1 MIFQHLVWLPIP
13 ALKCKRD
20 CPDHFAE
27 QIMFPFRTF
36 LSLTVL
42 LAGSPAS
49 FARNDAVKMAESFA
63 VGQRSRVDFR
73 VDLSGELN
81 APGKAGSRIELSG
94 TAVLQYDERVLPA
107 DEPGTGKVLRI
118 YRAVDFSRTLA
129 GETQKQDIRLA
140 VRRMVVLRS
149 AEGKKAPFSP
159 DGPLTFGEIDAVRV
173 DLYSPVLVDG
183 LLPAKAV
190 RPGETWTASEAATL
204 DLTGLDS
211 LDGGKLTVE
220 YVGPVRVGG
229 RDRYRLAITGSI
241 KGVSEDGPTRQAI
254 DATAYFD
261 PDENR
266 LSYLSLKGTQELLD
280 GSGKVVGKL
289 TGRFTMNRS
298 ATRELGDDSVSR
310 LDARLTAEN
319 TLLLYDNPDLGIRFV
334 HPRHWRVGAVQ
345 GRQVTIEDPKGG
357 GGILVTVESAD
368 RIPTPAA
375 YQKEAVAFIES
386 QKGKVFARGSFGR
399 KDGFDRFTVEAELN
413 GESCRMEYAV
423 RKEATGGMTVAARIP
438 ASRVEA
444 MLPDVNR
451 ILKDMSLTKAIK

>member
-1 MIFQHLVWLPIP
+1 MFLFFRSVAVLCLFLTGGLPG
-13 ALKCKRD
+13 
-20 CPDHFAE
+20 
-27 QIMFPFRTF
+27 
-36 LSLTVL
+36 
-42 LAGSPAS
+42 LAQ
-49 FARNDAVKMAESFA
+49 NDTVKMAESFA
-63 VGQRSRVDFR
+63 VGKRSHVDLR
-73 VDLSGELN
+73 VDLSGELS
-81 APGKAGSRIELSG
+81 APGKAGTTIELSG

-118 YRAVDFSRTLA
+118 YRAVDFSRNVA
-129 GETQKQDIRLA
+129 GETQKQEIRLA
-140 VRRMVVLRS
+140 VRRMIVLRS

-173 DLYSPVLVDG
+173 DLYSPVLVAG
-183 LLPAKAV
+183 LLPTKAV
-190 RPGETWTASEAATL
+190 RPGETWPASDAATL

-220 YVGPVRVGG
+220 YIGLVRIGG
-229 RDRYRLAITGSI
+229 RDRYRLAITGSV

-266 LSYLSLKGTQELLD
+266 LTYLSLKGTQELLD
-280 GSGKVVGKL
+280 GTGKVVGKL
-289 TGRFTMNRS
+289 TGRFTMNRT
-298 ATRELGDDSVSR
+298 ATQELGDDSVAR
-310 LDARLTAEN
+310 LDARLTSEN

-345 GRQVTIEDPKGG
+345 GKQVTIEDPKGG

-368 RIPTPAA
+368 RVPTPAA

-386 QKGKVFARGSFGR
+386 QKGKVFARGDVGR
-399 KDGFDRFTVEAELN
+399 KDGFDRFPVDAELN
-413 GESCRMEYAV
+413 GEKCRMEYAV
-423 RKEATGGMTVAARIP
+423 RKDATGGITVAARIP
-438 ASRVEA
+438 ASRVEI
-444 MLPDVNR
+444 MVQDVNR